1 MPELVG
7 LIPAAGR
14 GTRAYPYTRT
24 IPKGMLWVSGTPLLE
39 HTLAIMRDQARVS
52 RVFIVAG
59 SHGQIIREHFGDG
72 SRFGVPISYVQNDRV
87 ELGLAHSVR
96 LAGAHISGSFLMM
109 LSDEY
114 YQDTNHAALAR
125 LTPGETLGYCGL
137 LPGQEPE
144 VISQNY
150 TVTID
155 QGRVTS
161 LVEKPAAP
169 AGGLLGTGTLLLSPQ
184 VFDLLEAAFARPGP
198 PPDFMGLLGRAV
210 QQGQVL
216 KPFLLEGLYVNV
228 NNVDSLNWANFLGHT
243 KRFAD
248 ASLSL
253 IVQSQGYQ
261 SGLPRVVSEFHALER
276 VDEVLVVAPPG
287 LPAPDWLSGLP
298 KARWLP
304 CPPGREGFGS
314 MIAYGIEQSR
324 GELLAIVEGDYCFRP
339 ADLAKLLA
347 YITDADMVLGTR
359 TTRQLIQQGSRMRG
373 LVRLAHIL
381 LAKLVELLWIDHH
394 VRLTDVGCTYRLLW
408 RHCYQE
414 IKERVRSAGP
424 EFVLEMT
431 IETMRSRQRL
441 IEVPVSF
448 LHTNPALAAL
458 YQHPRTFLRMLA
470 LVLRR
475 RLGLM

>member
-39 HTLAIMRDQARVS
+39 HTLAILRDQVGVS
-52 RVFIVAG
+52 RVFIVVG
-59 SHGQIIREHFGDG
+59 SHGHIIREHFGDG
-72 SRFGVPISYVQNDRV
+72 EGFGVPISYVQNDRV

-96 LAGAHISGSFLMM
+96 LAGAHITGPFVMM

-114 YQDTNHAALAR
+114 YQDTNHADLAG
-125 LTPGETLGYCGL
+125 LSLDGALGYCGL

-150 TVTID
+150 TVTLGQD
-155 QGRVTS
+155 RVRS
-161 LVEKPAAP
+161 LVEKPARP
-169 AGGLLGTGTLLLSPQ
+169 QGGLLGTGTLLLSPQ
-184 VFDLLEAAFARPGP
+184 VFTLLEAGFARPGP
-198 PPDFMGLLGRAV
+198 PPDFMGLLGWAV

-216 KPFLLEGLYVNV
+216 RPFLLRGLYVNV
-228 NNVDSLNWANFLGHT
+228 NNVDSLNWANFLGRT

-253 IVQSQGYQ
+253 IVQCQGYQ
-261 SGLPRVVSEFHALER
+261 SGLRRVVSEFHAQER
-276 VDEVLVVAPPG
+276 VDEVLVVTPPG
-287 LPAPDWLSGLP
+287 LAEPLWLAGLP

-304 CPPGREGFGS
+304 CPGGRLGFGS
-314 MIAYGIEQSR
+314 MLAYGIEQSR
-324 GELLAIVEGDYCFRP
+324 GDLLAIVEGDYCFQP
-339 ADLAKLLA
+339 TDLAKLLA
-347 YITDADMVLGTR
+347 YIPDADLVLGTR

-373 LVRLAHIL
+373 LVRLSHIL
-381 LAKLVELLWIDHH
+381 LAKLVELLWLGHR
-394 VRLTDVGCTYRLLW
+394 VRLTDAGCTYRLLW
-408 RHCYQE
+408 RHCYQK
-414 IKERVRSAGP
+414 IKEQVRSAGP

-448 LHTNPALAAL
+448 LHPNPDLAAL
-458 YQHPRTFLRMLA
+458 YQHPSTFLRMLA